1 MFIRERRGDVKIF
14 VLFVGKLGVLFV
26 RSDEGRLRHAVL
38 GALSVVR
45 SFLPS
50 IHSFFGDARIG
61 HQA

>member
-1 MFIRERRGDVKIF
+1 MKIF